1 VPDSPPADLFD
12 RGLFVVLAQPRTGS
26 TFLCDL
32 LDHHPA
38 VACHDELFHRRWVGL
53 NGTGYDDLKS
63 LPQREAAPLAFLAS
77 VVARGLARPGVTRVG
92 FKYFPEHEPAIAALL
107 AERPSIPVVRLRRRS
122 VLAQYASFRNALAAR
137 DWFGLEGKARRQR
150 ATFALADYLAFH
162 ERLEREEKAFAR
174 LLRGRAHLALSS
186 ASLRRPR
193 TQARLQRFLGLEVL
207 PLRSVRE
214 RQDSRRTLARFTNPL
229 VAGCLGPLLRFRWSR
244 RLAGRLLRRRRHAAR
259 RA

>member
-1 VPDSPPADLFD
+1 MPDNLSADLFD
-12 RGLFVVLAQPRTGS
+12 RSLFVVLAQPRTGS

-32 LDHHPA
+32 LDRHPA
-38 VACHDELFHRRWVGL
+38 LACHDELFHRRWVGL
-53 NGTGYDDLKS
+53 NGPGYDDLKS
-63 LPQREAAPLAFLAS
+63 LPLRESAPLDFLAR
-77 VVARGLARPGVTRVG
+77 VVARGLESPGVRRVG

-107 AERPSIPVVRLRRRS
+107 VERPAIPVLRLRRRS

-137 DWFGLEGKARRQR
+137 DWFGLEGKARRLR

-174 LLRGRAHLALSS
+174 LLRGRPHLVLTYE
-186 ASLRRPR
+186 SLTRPR

-207 PLRSVRE
+207 PLRSVQE

-229 VAGCLGPLLRFRWSR
+229 AAGCLGPLLRFRWSR
-244 RLAGRLLRRRRHAAR
+244 RLAGRVLRRRRHAAR